1 MAILA
6 PHHHD
11 PTLESVKKRHRGRER
26 TMKCYKLP
34 GIPASCRPSSTAVWP
49 MCESVYQGYPENNNT
64 TNETHDPTYYCLQ
77 TRTSGLRRTLPFLS
91 FFQTDL
97 DFPKIS
103 KVENFFINLEFFSL
117 FMLMSFQLC
126 KNTNTHSE
134 DSVSKHN
141 KNYDVI
147 KFQQFMVSE
156 HIFTAIGQRL
166 LVKKSI
172 RAPLD
177 GNISRDFG

>member
-1 MAILA
+1 MEVQRILLQKKILNFMFKVKLSRNMAILA

-49 MCESVYQGYPENNNT
+49 MCESVYQGSPENNNT
-64 TNETHDPTYYCLQ
+64 TDGTQDPTVH
-77 TRTSGLRRTLPFLS
+77 RSPSSGLRRTLPFLS

-103 KVENFFINLEFFSL
+103 NVENFFINLEFFSL
-117 FMLMSFQLC
+117 FMLMSF
-126 KNTNTHSE
+126 
-134 DSVSKHN
+134 
-141 KNYDVI
+141 
-147 KFQQFMVSE
+147 
-156 HIFTAIGQRL
+156 
-166 LVKKSI
+166 
-172 RAPLD
+172 
-177 GNISRDFG
+177 